1 MTESPAVEFWASP
14 TGWVLLSVGQIILV
28 VIVLLFAVVYLIYA
42 DRKIYAAVGLRRGPN
57 VVGAFGLLQ
66 NFADALKFVFKEFVI
81 PASANKPA
89 FLAAPVISV
98 TTAFLAWAVI
108 PFGPDWAIA
117 DINVGILFVFA
128 ISSLG
133 VFGVILGGWSSNSKY
148 PFLGSLR
155 STAQMISYE
164 VAIGFAIV
172 TVIILSESANLQE
185 IIRLQSGGFW
195 NWNVF
200 GGPGLYTLP
209 LTFVMVPMMVIFF
222 VCALAETNRPPFDL
236 PEAESELVAG
246 YQTEYSS
253 TGFLMYYLAETV
265 NIIFMC
271 ALISILFFG
280 GWQAPFPTPFTDT
293 WSATAANL
301 FGLFWLSLKIVFFF
315 FVFALVRTVVP
326 RYRYDQLMRLAWKVF
341 LPATLAGVVA
351 VAGYKSYL
359 YTLAA
364 T

>member
-1 MTESPAVEFWASP
+1 MWWARSGCCK
-14 TGWVLLSVGQIILV
+14 T
-28 VIVLLFAVVYLIYA
+28 
-42 DRKIYAAVGLRRGPN
+42 
-57 VVGAFGLLQ
+57 
-66 NFADALKFVFKEFVI
+66 FADALKFVFKEFVI

-172 TVIILSESANLQE
+172 TVIILAESANLQD

-200 GGPGLYTLP
+200 GGPGLNTLP
-209 LTFVMVPMMVIFF
+209 LTIVMVPMMVIFF
-222 VCALAETNRPPFDL
+222 RVRACGNQP
-236 PEAESELVAG
+236 
-246 YQTEYSS
+246 
-253 TGFLMYYLAETV
+253 
-265 NIIFMC
+265 
-271 ALISILFFG
+271 
-280 GWQAPFPTPFTDT
+280 AP
-293 WSATAANL
+293 
-301 FGLFWLSLKIVFFF
+301 I
-315 FVFALVRTVVP
+315 
-326 RYRYDQLMRLAWKVF
+326 
-341 LPATLAGVVA
+341 
-351 VAGYKSYL
+351 
-359 YTLAA
+359 
-364 T
+364 

>member
-1 MTESPAVEFWASP
+1 MTEHTALDFWDGP
-14 TGWVLLSVGQIILV
+14 MGWTLMSVGQIVLV
-28 VIVLLFAVVYLIYA
+28 MIVLLFAVVYLIYA

-66 NFADALKFVFKEFVI
+66 NFADALKFVFKEFLI
-81 PASANKPA
+81 PSSANKA
-89 FLAAPVISV
+89 VFVLAPILSV
-98 TTAFLAWAVI
+98 TTAFAAWAVI

-117 DINVGILFVFA
+117 DINVGILYIFA
-128 ISSLG
+128 ISSMG

-148 PFLGSLR
+148 PFFGSLR

-172 TVIILSESANLQE
+172 TVIILAESANMQE

-200 GGPGLYTLP
+200 GGPGLEFLP
-209 LTFVMVPMMVIFF
+209 LTLVMVPMMVIFF

-265 NIIFMC
+265 NIILMC

-280 GWQAPFPTPFTDT
+280 GWQAPFPTPFLEN
-293 WSATAANL
+293 WSTTSTNL
-301 FGLFWLSLKIVFFF
+301 FGLFWLSFKIVFFF

-326 RYRYDQLMRLAWKVF
+326 RYRYDQLMRLSWKVF
-341 LPATLAGVVA
+341 LPATLAGVVL
-351 VAGYKSYL
+351 VAGWKIYVL
-359 YTLAA
+359 NA
-364 T
+364 

>member
-1 MTESPAVEFWASP
+1 MTPATALDFWQTP
-14 TGWVLLSVGQIILV
+14 LGWTLLSVGQIILV

-66 NFADALKFVFKEFVI
+66 NFADALKFVFKEFLI
-81 PASANKPA
+81 PASANKPV
-89 FLAAPVISV
+89 FLLAPILSV
-98 TTAFLAWAVI
+98 VTAFGAWAVI

-117 DINVGILFVFA
+117 DINVGILYIFA
-128 ISSLG
+128 LSSMG

-148 PFLGSLR
+148 PFFGSLR

-172 TVIILSESANLQE
+172 TVIILAESANLQD

-195 NWNVF
+195 NWNVL
-200 GGPGLYTLP
+200 GGPGLEQLP
-209 LTFVMVPMMVIFF
+209 LALVMIPMMVIFF

-265 NIIFMC
+265 NIILMC
-271 ALISILFFG
+271 ALVSILFFG
-280 GWQAPFPTPFTDT
+280 GWQAPFPTPFLED
-293 WSATAANL
+293 WSTVAANL
-301 FGLFWLSLKIVFFF
+301 FGLFWLSFKIVFFF
-315 FVFALVRTVVP
+315 FMFALVRTVVP
-326 RYRYDQLMRLAWKVF
+326 RYRYDQLMRLCWKVF
-341 LPATLAGVVA
+341 LPATLAGVVL
-351 VAGYKSYL
+351 VAGWKAYL
-359 YTLAA
+359 LHG
-364 T
+364 